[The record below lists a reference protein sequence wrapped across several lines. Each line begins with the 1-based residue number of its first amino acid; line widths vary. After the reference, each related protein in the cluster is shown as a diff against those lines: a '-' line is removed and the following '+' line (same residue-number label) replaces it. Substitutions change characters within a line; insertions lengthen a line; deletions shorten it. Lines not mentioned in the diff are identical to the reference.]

1 MKKVLFLA
9 VAATLFV
16 ACTNNT
22 TTTSTDAD
30 STTISADTTG
40 VCCPDSVEVDEL
52 EVIAV
57 DSIN

>member
-30 STTISADTTG
+30 STTISADTTA
-40 VCCPDSVEVDEL
+40 VIDSIEVGEQ